1 MSTAGYY
8 DTRAIRNNGSSLSCK
23 SNNCTF
29 AVGAEVQTLDV
40 YSGDTNELSS
50 GEYRLS
56 YTTGSVEEGTNST
69 VTSECVS
76 FNATY
81 DELSTAV
88 ESVTGSSVIVARERI
103 ADPGYGYRYWVTFM
117 GAAVIGDVP
126 TLEPTD
132 FSGDNGT
139 CLAWSVVTG
148 SSGGVD
154 VTTATTQ
161 QQVSMAT
168 QVNIFIF
175 LQYLMF
181 EEGSSVLGLY

>member
-8 DTRAIRNNGSSLSCK
+8 DARAIRNNGSSLSCQ

-56 YTTGSVEEGTNST
+56 YTTGSVEDGTNST
-69 VTSECVS
+69 LTSDCIS

-88 ESVTGSSVIVARERI
+88 ESVAGSSVIVARERI
-103 ADPGYGYRYWVTFM
+103 TDPGYGYRYWVTFM

-126 TLEPTD
+126 ALEATD

-139 CLAWSVVTG
+139 CSAWSVVTG
-148 SSGGVD
+148 YSSGVD
-154 VTTATTQ
+154 VTAVTTQ
-161 QQVSMAT
+161 QHVSVAT
-168 QVNIFIF
+168 QVII
-175 LQYLMF
+175 
-181 EEGSSVLGLY
+181 